1 MKEEFVRFGRRLRL
15 GMVGG
20 GFDSIIGETHRL
32 AFQADGH
39 WELVAGAFSIDP
51 QICEKTGRALFIA
64 RDRNYTDYRDMA
76 NQEAARADG
85 IDAVVIATPPGL
97 HNDVSKAFLE
107 AGIHVICEKP
117 LTRTVEE
124 ADELESTVARSGK
137 IFVLTH
143 CYSGFPMV
151 RHARDLVAS
160 GDLGKIRVIDMEF
173 AGGSPGVAEEPAD
186 LSKRH
191 WRFQP
196 QNGKEMIL
204 GEVGSH
210 AYHLMRYVTGMTPA
224 RLSATMRTFVPRRE
238 VYDNAFLNF
247 EFSEGAAGRL
257 WSSYIATG
265 TQHGLGFR
273 IYGDK
278 AAIEWHEE
286 DGEYLRFRP
295 LREPE
300 IVFRAGQDGT
310 SSFASYSARFR
321 PGHTEGYVMA
331 FANIYRE
338 AALAII
344 AAQTG
349 GDSAQYLTGLP
360 GIADGVAGVRMIA
373 AAAAS
378 NDHDG
383 RWMPLSP

>member
-1 MKEEFVRFGRRLRL
+1 MHESFVTFGRRLRL

-20 GFDSIIGETHRL
+20 GFDSIIGETHRI

-39 WELVAGAFSIDP
+39 YELVAGAFSVDP
-51 QICEKTGRALFIA
+51 KVCEATGKALFIPP
-64 RDRNYTDYRDMA
+64 DRNYTDYREMA
-76 NQEAARADG
+76 AKEAARPDG
-85 IDAVVIATPPGL
+85 IDVVVIATPPGI
-97 HNDVSKAFLE
+97 HKDVAKTFLA

-124 ADELESTVARSGK
+124 ALELQQAVETSGK

-160 GDLGKIRVIDMEF
+160 GALGKIRLIDMEF
-173 AGGSPGVAEEPAD
+173 AGGSPGVSEEPSD
-186 LSKRH
+186 PSKRH

-196 QNGKEMIL
+196 ANGKEMLL

-210 AYHLMRYVTGMTPA
+210 AYHMMRYVTGMTPS
-224 RLSATMRTFVPRRE
+224 RLSAVMQTFVPRRE
-238 VYDNAFLNF
+238 VYDNAYLNF
-247 EFSEGAAGRL
+247 EFADGAAGRL
-257 WSSYIATG
+257 WTSYVATG

-278 AAIEWHEE
+278 AALEWHEE

-300 IVFRAGQDGT
+300 SILRAGQDDT
-310 SSFASYSARFR
+310 SSLVAYSARFR
-321 PGHTEGYVMA
+321 PGHTEGYALA

-344 AAQTG
+344 AAETG
-349 GDSAQYLTGLP
+349 GSSEDHLKALP
-360 GIADGVAGVRMIA
+360 SVADGVAGVQMIA

-378 NDHDG
+378 NNQDG
-383 RWMPLSP
+383 KWVSLP

>member
-1 MKEEFVRFGRRLRL
+1 
-15 GMVGG
+15 
-20 GFDSIIGETHRL
+20 
-32 AFQADGH
+32 
-39 WELVAGAFSIDP
+39 
-51 QICEKTGRALFIA
+51 
-64 RDRNYTDYRDMA
+64 MA
-76 NQEAARADG
+76 KQEAARSDG
-85 IDAVVIATPPGL
+85 IDAVVIATPPGI
-97 HNDVSKAFLE
+97 HNNVAKTFLE

-124 ADELESTVARSGK
+124 AKELAAAVARSGK
-137 IFVLTH
+137 VFVLTH

-160 GDLGKIRVIDMEF
+160 GALGKIRLIDMVF
-173 AGGSPGVAEEPAD
+173 AGGSPGVSEEPED

-210 AYHLMRYVTGMTPA
+210 AYHMMRYVTGMTPT
-224 RLSATMRTFVPRRE
+224 RLSAVMQTFVPRRE

-257 WSSYIATG
+257 WSSYSATG

-295 LREPE
+295 LRDPE
-300 IVFRAGQDGT
+300 VVFRAGQDGT
-310 SSFASYSARFR
+310 SSFTNYSARFR

-344 AAQTG
+344 AAETG
-349 GDSAQYLTGLP
+349 GDSSQYLVGLP
-360 GIADGVAGVRMIA
+360 GVSDGLAGVQMIA
-373 AAAAS
+373 AAATS
-378 NDHDG
+378 NDRDG
-383 RWMPLSP
+383 QWVSIEA